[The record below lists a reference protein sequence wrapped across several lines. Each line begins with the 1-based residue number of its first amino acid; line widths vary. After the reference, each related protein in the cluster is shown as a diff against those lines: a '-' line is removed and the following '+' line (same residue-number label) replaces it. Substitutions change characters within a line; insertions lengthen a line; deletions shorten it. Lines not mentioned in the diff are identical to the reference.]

1 MSSDPDDRRL
11 PAPEPE
17 EWPDSRAQPR
27 SFFGAPLVADL
38 GDLKADVAFIGMPF
52 DQGTTNRPGARFGP
66 NAIRDARGYSYVGW
80 GEPQPKPAGGYFDID
95 AGRTLLAGVTMA
107 DCGDVLVAPSNI
119 ELGFDRLTRVVGRIL
134 TAGAFPVIV
143 GGDHAITFPAVRAFA
158 GFDTID
164 IVHFDAH
171 MDYSHDYQ
179 GVLYTHGSP
188 IRRCAELPF
197 VREISSIGI
206 RVAQKK
212 PYEEAMQRGVHLLTA
227 DQFRDLG
234 PRRAMEQVPASDA
247 IYLTLDIDVLDPTQ
261 APGTGTPEPGGLT
274 YLELREALRQL
285 PSRGRIVGVD
295 LVEVAPNYDW
305 AETTT
310 RAAARLLRDLLSV
323 LFPSREPPAVA
334 MASTPP
340 GLAIRP

>member
-1 MSSDPDDRRL
+1 MPSDGTDRQQ
-11 PAPEPE
+11 PAQEPE

-27 SFFGAPLVADL
+27 SFFGAPLLDDIENLDATI
-38 GDLKADVAFIGMPF
+38 AFIGMPF

-66 NAIRDARGYSYVGW
+66 NAIRDAHAYSYTGY
-80 GEPQPKPAGGYFDID
+80 GTPKPKPASGYFDID

-107 DCGDVLVAPSNI
+107 DCGDVSVVPSNVD
-119 ELGFDRLTRVVGRIL
+119 LGFDRLSRVVGRIL
-134 TAGAFPVIV
+134 NTGSFPVIV
-143 GGDHAITFPAVRAFA
+143 GGDHAITFPAVRAFT
-158 GFDTID
+158 GFDKVD

-171 MDYSHDYQ
+171 MDFSHDYQ
-179 GVLYTHGSP
+179 GVLHTHGSP
-188 IRRCAELPF
+188 IRRCSELPY

-212 PYEEAMQRGVHLLTA
+212 VYEEAMARGVHLLTA

-234 PRRAMEQVPASDA
+234 AKRAMEQIPASDG
-247 IYLTLDIDVLDPTQ
+247 IYLTLDIDVLDPTH

-274 YLELREALRQL
+274 FVELRDALRHL
-285 PSRGRIVGVD
+285 PSRGRIIGVD

-310 RAAARLLRDLLSV
+310 RAAGRLLRELLSV
-323 LFPSREPPAVA
+323 LFPSKAEPAGGRVGP
-334 MASTPP
+334 
-340 GLAIRP
+340 L

>member
-1 MSSDPDDRRL
+1 MPSDGQDREL
-11 PAPEPE
+11 PADEPQ

-27 SFFGAPLVADL
+27 SFFGAPLVEDIE
-38 GDLKADVAFIGMPF
+38 DLKAEIGFIGMPF

-66 NAIRDARGYSYVGW
+66 NAIRDARGHSYKSW
-80 GEPQPKPAGGYFDID
+80 GEPNPKPASGYFDID
-95 AGRTLLAGVTMA
+95 AGTTLLAGVTMA
-107 DCGDVLVAPSNI
+107 DCGDVSVVPSNI
-119 ELGFDRLTRVVGRIL
+119 DLGFDRLTRVVGRIL
-134 TAGAFPVIV
+134 NTGAFPVIV
-143 GGDHAITFPAVRAFA
+143 GGDHAITFPAVRSFS
-158 GFDTID
+158 GFDSID
-164 IVHFDAH
+164 LVHFDAH

-179 GVLYTHGSP
+179 GVLHTHGSP
-188 IRRCAELPF
+188 IRRCSELPY

-212 PYEEAMQRGVHLLTA
+212 TYEEAMARGVHLLTA

-234 PRRAMEQVPASDA
+234 PRRAMEQIPASQA

-274 YLELREALRQL
+274 FVELRDALRHL

-310 RAAARLLRDLLSV
+310 RAAARLLRELLSV
-323 LFPSREPPAVA
+323 LFPSKEEKEDPDEQG
-334 MASTPP
+334 AS
-340 GLAIRP
+340 AR